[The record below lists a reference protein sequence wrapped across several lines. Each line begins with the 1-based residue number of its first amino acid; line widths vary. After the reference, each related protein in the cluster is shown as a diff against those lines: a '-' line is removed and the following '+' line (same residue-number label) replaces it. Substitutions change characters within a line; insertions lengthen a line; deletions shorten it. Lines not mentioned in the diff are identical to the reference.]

1 MQTLLSNFV
10 FVSLSRSLFFV
21 QFGNRVVHFV
31 SILLL
36 CVFVYRPRSV
46 CWHKMKTKEGKKKKN
61 QTLLKLKKQMTI
73 LVVGQH
79 IISKAGPQ
87 VMIPLHETIARSS
100 RN

>member
-1 MQTLLSNFV
+1 MQTLLSNFALSS
-10 FVSLSRSLFFV
+10 FLSRSLFTH
-21 QFGNRVVHFV
+21 FGKEVENCQCIVLVCV
-31 SILLL
+31 SEQTK
-36 CVFVYRPRSV
+36 SV
-46 CWHKMKTKEGKKKKN
+46 CWHKMKTKTKRKEKKI